1 MGKWN
6 VHGIDKRTN
15 LGRDRLKIVRNN
27 NLNHKKILDIVEIY
41 NILRN
46 KIKIVLTDPEE
57 NIKQKPNLSN
67 DGVLKAFK

>member
-1 MGKWN
+1 MGNWN
-6 VHGIDKRTN
+6 VHWIDKRTN
-15 LGRDRLKIVRNN
+15 LGRDRLKKVRNN